1 MVNLVA
7 SASLVK
13 GKRALLRA
21 APRGEPLHATP
32 DNVQLLLVIV
42 LHLHLHCF
50 CFIKFFFL
58 RSPSDP
64 SNAKQYFQ
72 NPPMQWLPQELPG
85 TPPPRGLAP
94 FGAHRGFLSP
104 RPSLRTPF
112 PRPHVSVLLGLASV
126 LQQHILTGT
135 WHILTGTWHIL
146 ARTLAGAPAAAAAL
160 RSSSQRKNAGTP
172 DPAICSPARIQGKC
186 FHGCGKGHV

>member
-1 MVNLVA
+1 M
-7 SASLVK
+7 
-13 GKRALLRA
+13 LLFYK
-21 APRGEPLHATP
+21 
-32 DNVQLLLVIV
+32 V
-42 LHLHLHCF
+42 
-50 CFIKFFFL
+50 FFPEVSI
-58 RSPSDP
+58 RSFECQTIFSKPSDAVAP
-64 SNAKQYFQ
+64 
-72 NPPMQWLPQELPG
+72 PG
-85 TPPPRGLAP
+85 TPRNPASRGLAP
-94 FGAHRGFLSP
+94 FRAHRGFLSP
-104 RPSLRTPF
+104 HPSLRTPF